1 MAWLRLSELRLL
13 LNINIVPIYIYIYR
27 ERDINIGLLDF
38 AFCSILVH
46 LYDYISKSVNK
57 LNLESA
63 KCGVRTAARRTLLFP
78 RYRYRYQSSLCVI
91 LKYTKWQIIRGKYLV
106 YLNIRFT
113 VYHYR
118 V

>member
-13 LNINIVPIYIYIYR
+13 LYIYIVPIYIYR

-78 RYRYRYQSSLCVI
+78 RYRYRAIGTSHHFV
-91 LKYTKWQIIRGKYLV
+91 
-106 YLNIRFT
+106 
-113 VYHYR
+113 
-118 V
+118 